1 MSWIIVAWS
10 MNAAACLTV
19 AAFYCALWCKQRE
32 NRVHLVF
39 LYSAVAAAAIFAF
52 ELYILNAA
60 AVARHEPLVRWIH
73 VPTVVLALSLS
84 LVAFVRLYLHAER
97 AWLAWFHLRRD
108 MIARSMGNSEESQT
122 ISGEILGF
130 QEAPPTGMSKPG
142 GAAARVRRTGLWSHF
157 LSYEWSSALLYL
169 FLDVVSWLV
178 IYRVAGWFRYDAFY
192 ATPFQFFIVNLI
204 QLGVI
209 VTALYFVGGYDR
221 AVEKLTLSYAA
232 EHILAVTAA
241 ALVSATLI
249 YSAATFDQTMK
260 PSRGVLLLSF
270 AIFLPV
276 SLAYRR
282 WIRQYVVA
290 SSASRSFLVI
300 GGGATAARFYEAYKN
315 SPNGQPLEFV
325 SVNEQRVGQPIA
337 DEGSP
342 IVQGNLAAK
351 LTNPGKRYSGI
362 ILAEKAGSLSVELL
376 ERLVHAQFQETR
388 VYTLESFYET
398 QWRYLPLGI
407 IDPFWPLQSGFQ
419 LARTSPYHY
428 LKRLFD
434 VVASATA
441 LIICAPLFAIVP
453 LLICLEDGR
462 PVFFRQERVGRDG
475 RRFVLFK
482 FRTMRR
488 RPDEADE
495 DIYTRKGDLRVTS
508 VGRWLRKLRLDELPQ
523 LWNALKGDISLIGPR
538 PEWSKCAERYEQTIP
553 FYHFRHLVKPG
564 ITGWAQVNY
573 PYGESDGDAVEK
585 LKYDLYYIRHYSLKL
600 DAMIVLKT
608 LYTMLFGKGR

>member
-1 MSWIIVAWS
+1 MA
-10 MNAAACLTV
+10 
-19 AAFYCALWCKQRE
+19 
-32 NRVHLVF
+32 
-39 LYSAVAAAAIFAF
+39 
-52 ELYILNAA
+52 
-60 AVARHEPLVRWIH
+60 
-73 VPTVVLALSLS
+73 
-84 LVAFVRLYLHAER
+84 
-97 AWLAWFHLRRD
+97 
-108 MIARSMGNSEESQT
+108 NSEEPQT
-122 ISGEILGF
+122 VF
-130 QEAPPTGMSKPG
+130 QEIVGSKEDRSAFG
-142 GAAARVRRTGLWSHF
+142 LGRAVTTTRRAGFWSQF
-157 LSYEWSSALLYL
+157 LEHEWSSAALYL

-178 IYRVAGWFRYDAFY
+178 IYRVSGWFRYDAFY
-192 ATPFQFFIVNLI
+192 ATPFQFFVINLI

-209 VTALYFVGGYDR
+209 IAALYFVGGYDR
-221 AVEKLTLSYAA
+221 SVEKLTLGYAA

-241 ALVSATLI
+241 GLVSAMLI

-270 AIFLPV
+270 AIFLPL

-290 SSASRSFLVI
+290 SSVGRSFLVI
-300 GGGATAARFYEAYKN
+300 GSGDAAARFYAAYRR
-315 SPNGQPLEFV
+315 SSNGQQLEFV
-325 SVNEQRVGQPIA
+325 DVNEQRVGQPIA
-337 DEGSP
+337 GEGSP
-342 IVQGNLAAK
+342 IVQGDLASRLANLS
-351 LTNPGKRYSGI
+351 NRYSGI
-362 ILAEKAGSLSVELL
+362 ILAERASSLNTQLL

-407 IDPFWPLQSGFQ
+407 IDPFWPLQTGFQ

-434 VVASATA
+434 VVASSIA
-441 LIICAPLFAIVP
+441 LIICAPIFVLVA
-453 LLICLEDGR
+453 LLIRIQDGS

-475 RRFVLFK
+475 RRFILFK
-482 FRTMRR
+482 FRTMRCC
-488 RPDEADE
+488 DEANE
-495 DIYTRKGDLRVTS
+495 DIYTRKGDRRVMS
-508 VGRWLRKLRLDELPQ
+508 VGRWLRNFRLDELPQ

-573 PYGESDGDAVEK
+573 PYGESDEDAVEK

-608 LYTMLFGKGR
+608 FYTMLFGKGR

>member
-1 MSWIIVAWS
+1 M
-10 MNAAACLTV
+10 AACASQNPANPPWELEQGKV
-19 AAFYCALWCKQRE
+19 IFHLAVIKHIIAGSMANSDQSQAISRE
-32 NRVHLVF
+32 VF
-39 LYSAVAAAAIFAF
+39 EFQGRRS
-52 ELYILNAA
+52 
-60 AVARHEPLVRWIH
+60 
-73 VPTVVLALSLS
+73 TALS
-84 LVAFVRLYLHAER
+84 EP
-97 AWLAWFHLRRD
+97 D
-108 MIARSMGNSEESQT
+108 
-122 ISGEILGF
+122 
-130 QEAPPTGMSKPG
+130 
-142 GAAARVRRTGLWSHF
+142 GAAARVTPTSLWSHF
-157 LSYEWSSALLYL
+157 LNHEWSSAVLYL
-169 FLDVVSWLV
+169 FLDLV
-178 IYRVAGWFRYDAFY
+178 CWVAIYRVAGWFRYDAFY
-192 ATPFQFFIVNLI
+192 ATPFQFFIINLI

-209 VTALYFVGGYDR
+209 VTALYFIGGYDR
-221 AVEKLTLSYAA
+221 TVEKLTLGYAA
-232 EHILAVTAA
+232 EHILAITAA
-241 ALVSATLI
+241 AVVSAMLI

-300 GGGATAARFYEAYKN
+300 GGGTAAAHFYEAYKN
-315 SPNGQPLEFV
+315 SPNGQQQLEFV
-325 SVNEQRVGQPIA
+325 DVNEERVGQPIA
-337 DEGSP
+337 GEGSP

-351 LTNPGKRYSGI
+351 LDNLGKRYSAI
-362 ILAEKAGSLSVELL
+362 ILAERASSLSTELL

-407 IDPFWPLQSGFQ
+407 VDPFWPLQTGFQ

-434 VVASATA
+434 IVASATA
-441 LIICAPLFAIVP
+441 LIICAPLFVVIP
-453 LLICLEDGR
+453 LLIWSEDGS

-475 RRFVLFK
+475 RRFILFK
-482 FRTMRR
+482 FRTMRQR
-488 RPDEADE
+488 SDQASE
-495 DIYTRKGDLRVTS
+495 DIYTREGDRRVTS

-573 PYGESDGDAVEK
+573 PYGESDEDAVAK

>member
-1 MSWIIVAWS
+1 MGGLMA
-10 MNAAACLTV
+10 N
-19 AAFYCALWCKQRE
+19 RE
-32 NRVHLVF
+32 Q
-39 LYSAVAAAAIFAF
+39 
-52 ELYILNAA
+52 
-60 AVARHEPLVRWIH
+60 
-73 VPTVVLALSLS
+73 
-84 LVAFVRLYLHAER
+84 
-97 AWLAWFHLRRD
+97 
-108 MIARSMGNSEESQT
+108 SQT
-122 ISGEILGF
+122 ISQEFLAFEEEQSTRAGESAVRVGRRVGF
-130 QEAPPTGMSKPG
+130 
-142 GAAARVRRTGLWSHF
+142 WSHF
-157 LSYEWSSALLYL
+157 LHHEWAAAALYL
-169 FLDVVSWLV
+169 ILDVVSWV
-178 IYRVAGWFRYDAFY
+178 AIYRIAGWFRYDAFY
-192 ATPFQFFIVNLI
+192 ATPFQFFIINLI

-221 AVEKLTLSYAA
+221 TVEKLTLGYAV

-241 ALVSATLI
+241 AIVSAMLI

-300 GGGATAARFYEAYKN
+300 GGGATATRFYQAYRN
-315 SPNGQPLEFV
+315 SPNGQQLEFV
-325 SVNEQRVGQPIA
+325 DVNEERVGQPIA
-337 DEGSP
+337 GEGSP

-351 LTNPGKRYSGI
+351 LTNLGKRYSGI
-362 ILAEKAGSLSVELL
+362 ILAEKASSLSTHLL

-398 QWRYLPLGI
+398 QWRYVPLGI

-434 VVASATA
+434 VIASAIA
-441 LIICAPLFAIVP
+441 LIICAPLFVLVT
-453 LLICLEDGR
+453 LLIWMRDGS
-462 PVFFRQERVGRDG
+462 PIFFPHERVGRDG
-475 RRFVLFK
+475 RRFILFT

-488 RPDEADE
+488 SDQADE
-495 DIYTRKGDLRVTS
+495 DIYTREGDRRVTS

-523 LWNALKGDISLIGPR
+523 LWNALKGEISLIGPR
-538 PEWSKCAERYEQTIP
+538 PEWSKCAGRYEQTIP

-573 PYGESDGDAVEK
+573 PYGESDEDAVEK

>member
-1 MSWIIVAWS
+1 LICDPG
-10 MNAAACLTV
+10 N
-19 AAFYCALWCKQRE
+19 CAPGRRGTRKRDHS
-32 NRVHLVF
+32 RHKVIFH
-39 LYSAVAAAAIFAF
+39 SAAIKHIIA
-52 ELYILNAA
+52 
-60 AVARHEPLVRWIH
+60 
-73 VPTVVLALSLS
+73 SLM
-84 LVAFVRLYLHAER
+84 A
-97 AWLAWFHLRRD
+97 
-108 MIARSMGNSEESQT
+108 NSEESQM
-122 ISGEILGF
+122 ISQRLVQF
-130 QEAPPTGMSKPG
+130 QEERSTGAG
-142 GAAARVRRTGLWSHF
+142 GPASATRRLGGTRLWSHF
-157 LSYEWSSALLYL
+157 LTHEWSSALLYL
-169 FLDVVSWLV
+169 FLDVVSWLA
-178 IYRVAGWFRYDAFY
+178 IYRVAGWFRFDAFY
-192 ATPFQFFIVNLI
+192 ATPFQFFVVNMI

-209 VTALYFVGGYDR
+209 VTAVYFVGGYDR
-221 AVEKLTLSYAA
+221 TVEKLTLGYAA
-232 EHILAVTAA
+232 EHILAIIAA
-241 ALVSATLI
+241 AVVSAMLI

-270 AIFLPV
+270 AVFLPV

-290 SSASRSFLVI
+290 SSAGRSFLVI
-300 GGGATAARFYEAYKN
+300 GGGATAARFYEAYRN
-315 SPNGQPLEFV
+315 SPNGQKLEFV
-325 SVNEQRVGQPIA
+325 DVTEERVGHPIA
-337 DEGSP
+337 GQGTP

-351 LTNPGKRYSGI
+351 LDNLGKRYSGI
-362 ILAEKAGSLSVELL
+362 ILAAKSSSLSTELL

-398 QWRYLPLGI
+398 QWRYLPVGV

-434 VVASATA
+434 IFASATA
-441 LIICAPLFAIVP
+441 LLVCAPLFA
-453 LLICLEDGR
+453 LIPFLIWLDDGS
-462 PVFFRQERVGRDG
+462 PAFFRQERVGRDG
-475 RRFVLFK
+475 RRFTLFK
-482 FRTMRR
+482 FRTMR
-488 RPDEADE
+488 PCDESDE
-495 DIYTRKGDLRVTS
+495 DIYTRKDDRRVTA

-573 PYGESDGDAVEK
+573 PYGESDEDAVEK

>member
-1 MSWIIVAWS
+1 MA
-10 MNAAACLTV
+10 
-19 AAFYCALWCKQRE
+19 
-32 NRVHLVF
+32 
-39 LYSAVAAAAIFAF
+39 
-52 ELYILNAA
+52 
-60 AVARHEPLVRWIH
+60 
-73 VPTVVLALSLS
+73 
-84 LVAFVRLYLHAER
+84 
-97 AWLAWFHLRRD
+97 
-108 MIARSMGNSEESQT
+108 NSEESQM
-122 ISGEILGF
+122 ISQRLLQF
-130 QEAPPTGMSKPG
+130 QERSKG
-142 GAAARVRRTGLWSHF
+142 FGKSANTRRRLGRIGLWSHL
-157 LSYEWSSALLYL
+157 LSQEWAAALLYL
-169 FLDVVSWLV
+169 FLDVVSWLA
-178 IYRVAGWFRYDAFY
+178 IYRVAGWLRYDAFY
-192 ATPFQFFIVNLI
+192 ATPFQFFIIDLI

-221 AVEKLTLSYAA
+221 TVEKLTLGYTA
-232 EHILAVTAA
+232 EHILAVVAA
-241 ALVSATLI
+241 GAVSAMLI

-276 SLAYRR
+276 SLTYRR
-282 WIRQYVVA
+282 WIQQYVMA
-290 SSASRSFLVI
+290 KSTARSFLVI
-300 GGGATAARFYEAYKN
+300 GGGATAARFYEAYRK
-315 SPNGQPLEFV
+315 SSNGQQLEFV
-325 SVNEQRVGQPIA
+325 DVNDQRVGQPVA
-337 DEGSP
+337 GEGSP
-342 IVQGNLAAK
+342 IVQGDLAAK
-351 LTNPGKRYSGI
+351 LNNLGKRYSGI
-362 ILAEKAGSLSVELL
+362 VLAAKASSLSTQLL

-434 VVASATA
+434 VVASLIA
-441 LIICAPLFAIVP
+441 LIICTPIFVLVAV
-453 LLICLEDGR
+453 LIRIWDGS
-462 PVFFRQERVGRDG
+462 PALFRQERVGRDG

-482 FRTMRR
+482 FRTMR
-488 RPDEADE
+488 PADEPDE
-495 DIYTRKGDLRVTS
+495 DIYTRKGDRRVTAM
-508 VGRWLRKLRLDELPQ
+508 GRLLRKLRVDELPQ

-573 PYGESDGDAVEK
+573 PYGESDEDAVEK

>member
-1 MSWIIVAWS
+1 MIVGLMANS
-10 MNAAACLTV
+10 
-19 AAFYCALWCKQRE
+19 QE
-32 NRVHLVF
+32 
-39 LYSAVAAAAIFAF
+39 SQAISQ
-52 ELYILNAA
+52 EIL
-60 AVARHEPLVRWIH
+60 R
-73 VPTVVLALSLS
+73 
-84 LVAFVRLYLHAER
+84 FK
-97 AWLAWFHLRRD
+97 
-108 MIARSMGNSEESQT
+108 EESSIRT
-122 ISGEILGF
+122 GE
-130 QEAPPTGMSKPG
+130 PG
-142 GAAARVRRTGLWSHF
+142 GTIVPMRPSGLWSHF
-157 LSYEWSSALLYL
+157 LSHEWSSAVLYL
-169 FLDVVSWLV
+169 FLDVVSWLA
-178 IYRVAGWFRYDAFY
+178 IYRVAGWLRYDAFY
-192 ATPFQFFIVNLI
+192 ATPFQFFIINLI

-209 VTALYFVGGYDR
+209 VTALYFVGGYDPT
-221 AVEKLTLSYAA
+221 VEKLNLGYAA
-232 EHILAVTAA
+232 EHILAVIAA
-241 ALVSATLI
+241 AVVSAMLI

-290 SSASRSFLVI
+290 SSAGRSFLVI
-300 GGGATAARFYEAYKN
+300 GGGSTAARFYEAYRN
-315 SPNGQPLEFV
+315 SSNGQQLEFV
-325 SVNEQRVGQPIA
+325 DVNGQRVGQPIA
-337 DEGSP
+337 GEGSP

-351 LTNPGKRYSGI
+351 LTNLGKRYSGI
-362 ILAEKAGSLSVELL
+362 ILAEKASSLGTELL

-441 LIICAPLFAIVP
+441 LIICAPLFALVP
-453 LLICLEDGR
+453 LLIWIEDGS
-462 PVFFRQERVGRDG
+462 PIFFRQERVGRDG
-475 RRFVLFK
+475 RRFILFK

-488 RPDEADE
+488 RSDNADE
-495 DIYTRKGDLRVTS
+495 DIYTRKGDRRVTS
-508 VGRWLRKLRLDELPQ
+508 VGHWLRKLRLDELPQ

-538 PEWSKCAERYEQTIP
+538 PEWSKCAERYERTIP

-573 PYGESDGDAVEK
+573 PYGESDEDAVEK

-608 LYTMLFGKGR
+608 LYTILFGKGR

>member
-1 MSWIIVAWS
+1 MIARRRARGVRYRVRPKQSILSLCVFKPIIAGF
-10 MNAAACLTV
+10 MAN
-19 AAFYCALWCKQRE
+19 RE
-32 NRVHLVF
+32 E
-39 LYSAVAAAAIFAF
+39 SQAISQETLPFK
-52 ELYILNAA
+52 EESRIHIGKSGR
-60 AVARHEPLVRWIH
+60 AVARRK
-73 VPTVVLALSLS
+73 PTA
-84 LVAFVRLYLHAER
+84 
-97 AWLAWFHLRRD
+97 
-108 MIARSMGNSEESQT
+108 
-122 ISGEILGF
+122 
-130 QEAPPTGMSKPG
+130 
-142 GAAARVRRTGLWSHF
+142 LWSHF
-157 LSYEWSSALLYL
+157 LTHEWSSGVLYL
-169 FLDVVSWLV
+169 FLDVVSWLA
-178 IYRVAGWFRYDAFY
+178 IYRVARWFRYDAFY
-192 ATPFQFFIVNLI
+192 ATPFQFFIINLI

-221 AVEKLTLSYAA
+221 TVEKLTLGYAA
-232 EHILAVTAA
+232 EHILALIAA
-241 ALVSATLI
+241 AVVSAMLI

-300 GGGATAARFYEAYKN
+300 GGGATAARFYEAYRN
-315 SPNGQPLEFV
+315 SPNGQQLEFV
-325 SVNEQRVGQPIA
+325 DVNDQRVGQPIA
-337 DEGSP
+337 GEGSP
-342 IVQGNLAAK
+342 IVQGNLASK
-351 LTNPGKRYSGI
+351 LNNLGKRYSGI
-362 ILAEKAGSLSVELL
+362 ILAEKASSLSTQLL
-376 ERLVHAQFQETR
+376 ERLVHAQIQETR
-388 VYTLESFYET
+388 VYTLESLYET

-434 VVASATA
+434 VVASVTA
-441 LIICAPLFAIVP
+441 LIISAPLFVLTP
-453 LLICLEDGR
+453 LLIWIEDGS
-462 PVFFRQERVGRDG
+462 PVFYRQERVGRDG
-475 RRFVLFK
+475 RRFVLVK
-482 FRTMRR
+482 FRTMHRR
-488 RPDEADE
+488 SDDADE
-495 DIYTRKGDLRVTS
+495 DIYTRKDDRRVTS

-573 PYGESDGDAVEK
+573 PYGESDEDAVEK

-608 LYTMLFGKGR
+608 FYTMLFGKGR